1 MDVDLNNLKEEL
13 NEIQKTPVRQIKNN
27 KYVILIFNVSKDI
40 VIFKTQKNIQCLICK
55 YLLNFA

>member
-40 VIFKTQKNIQCLICK
+40 VIFKTQKNIQYLICK